1 MKRFRDFANARPQ
14 LEGAKIDIDNILNEE
29 IIITGFKIGDSKF
42 KKPGNDKYERIQF
55 EYSSKKEGR
64 FVFFTGSTVLRRQL
78 EEHGDRIPFITTI
91 IKINR
96 YYTMS

>member
-1 MKRFRDFANARPQ
+1 MERFSDFASACAQ
-14 LEGAKIDIDNILNEE
+14 LEGTKIEIDNILNKE

-42 KKPGNDKYERIQF
+42 KKPGNEKYERIQF
-55 EYSSKKEGR
+55 KYNGKKEGS

-78 EEHGDRIPFITTI
+78 EEHSDHIPFITTI
-91 IKINR
+91 KKINR